1 MDDETSQKDESGST
15 PKRMNYKMS
24 RYVMRQSS
32 TDQVE
37 VEMSEPPLASSD
49 CPNGVGR
56 EAVVIEAPTQNI
68 ERK

>member
-1 MDDETSQKDESGST
+1 
-15 PKRMNYKMS
+15 MNYKMS
-24 RYVMRQSS
+24 KYVLRQLS
-32 TDQVE
+32 TDQVEVE